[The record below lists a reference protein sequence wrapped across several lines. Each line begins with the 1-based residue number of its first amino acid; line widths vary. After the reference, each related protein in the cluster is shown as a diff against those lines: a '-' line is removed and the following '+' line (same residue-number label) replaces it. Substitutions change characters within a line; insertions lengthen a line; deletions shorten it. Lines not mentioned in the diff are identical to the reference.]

1 MVTRIFQLLLLLAPI
16 CIGTNIDMDM
26 FDITF
31 FRMGIVALFIAML
44 FDRPR
49 REIPQKIK
57 LAMATLLG
65 LVFGNVFIH
74 AFTPAGLHNSFN
86 LFLAIMGMAIV
97 YVHYDEKQNIKKYV
111 LIAAAINLVVFITQ
125 KIGFDP
131 IWTVHPY
138 AGQEGA
144 LAGNQPR
151 LITYFALV
159 TPFLSLPFLA
169 LSVILAAATKQFAI
183 LIPVIIMLAARLKN
197 KREKIL
203 FAVMAFLG
211 LLLIREHIYSS
222 LNFRFNLAWAPA
234 LKALFKQPLIGAGL
248 GERVFPE
255 LAVVGSSCL
264 QFIFGVGVLGAAWY
278 WYAGRETWHKI
289 KNNTESIA
297 LISLATIACIEYPI
311 EIPRLWILIMGIIT
325 MYLLKIYAGEKV
337 Q

>member
-1 MVTRIFQLLLLLAPI
+1 MVTRTFQLLLLLAPI
-16 CIGTNIDMDM
+16 CIGTNIEMDM

-57 LAMATLLG
+57 LTMATLLG

-74 AFTPAGLHNSFN
+74 AFTPVGLHNSFN

-111 LIAAAINLVVFITQ
+111 LIAAAINLVFFITQ

-169 LSVILAAATKQFAI
+169 LSVILAAATKQFVI
-183 LIPVIIMLAARLKN
+183 LIPVAIMLFMRLKE

-203 FAVMAFLG
+203 FVVMLAVG
-211 LLLIREHIYSS
+211 LILIRGHVYGS
-222 LNFRFNLAWAPA
+222 LAFRFNLAWEPA
-234 LKALFKQPLIGAGL
+234 LKALFKQPLIGVGL

-255 LAVVGSSCL
+255 LAIVGSSYL
-264 QFIFGVGVLGAAWY
+264 QFIFGVGVLGAAWL
-278 WYAGRETWHKI
+278 WYASRETWHKI

-297 LISLATIACIEYPI
+297 LVSLAMVACIEYPV
-311 EIPRLWILIMGIIT
+311 ETPRLWFLIIGIVT
-325 MYLLKIYAGEKV
+325 MYLLKTYAEVKA
-337 Q
+337 